1 VPDEQ
6 EVVASD
12 RRIDDLSPYTT
23 LDLDKFWNVL
33 LFLLSHEYRRRQ
45 PSNLFE
51 AAYEDP
57 LAWAVIGVQPI
68 DYRNSGGYP
77 LRVSHPANI
86 RDILDV
92 LSGVTYDDLRPH
104 ADREAM
110 IEASVYRQRDHSPD
124 RPDAEKTY
132 DLIVQRLRQHYRNA
146 ATHGQVMIYER
157 V

>member
-1 VPDEQ
+1 M
-6 EVVASD
+6 
-12 RRIDDLSPYTT
+12 
-23 LDLDKFWNVL
+23 
-33 LFLLSHEYRRRQ
+33 
-45 PSNLFE
+45 
-51 AAYEDP
+51 
-57 LAWAVIGVQPI
+57 IGVQPI
-68 DYRNSGGYP
+68 DCRNSEGYP

-92 LSGVTYDDLRPH
+92 LGDVTYDDLRPH

-110 IEASVYRQRDHSPD
+110 IEASVYRQRDHFPD

-146 ATHGQVMIYER
+146 AAHGQVMIHEW